1 MKPVPHVSA
10 VPDPVLRWL
19 MRAGLDSATADEVFA
34 GVVERLREAGVPV
47 ARASLGHSTLH
58 PLYHSEA
65 MVWHEETGLAHE
77 FYEFSQGMVAGGVAQ
92 DAWRNSP
99 LWEVVRTRR
108 ETLRRPL
115 AGPDAVRDFPVL
127 EEFGDAGY
135 TDYFLTCMMFDSFF
149 APPAVD
155 EDDSIPDAS
164 GMIASYLTRR
174 EGGFTPTEIALFHA
188 LLRPLA
194 IVVKLATQQSIA
206 RNIAEC
212 YIGHEAG
219 PRVLGGAIRL
229 GDFASTE
236 AVVWFCDM
244 RGSTALAAS
253 LGRAGFTALIN
264 RFFDC
269 TIGAVVET
277 GGEPL
282 TFMGD
287 GALAVF
293 PIAGLGHDGA
303 RRAAITAAAQAE
315 VSLVRLNAE
324 RAAKAEAPVG
334 WGIGL
339 HAGEVDYGNIGIP
352 SRHSWSVL
360 GPVVNE
366 AARLE
371 GLTKT
376 LGEPVLASAEF
387 AEALDPPWRP
397 LGGHKLRGVEG
408 QVDVFAPPIPTG

>member
-1 MKPVPHVSA
+1 MKPVPQIAA
-10 VPDPVLRWL
+10 VPEPVLRWL
-19 MRAGLDSATADEVFA
+19 MRAGLDSATTEEVFT

-47 ARASLGHSTLH
+47 ARAAMGHTTLH

-65 MVWHEETGLAHE
+65 MEWHEETGLSRE
-77 FYEFSQGMVAGGVAQ
+77 SYEFSHGMVAGGVAA

-99 LWEVVRTRR
+99 LWEVIRTRR
-108 ETLRRPL
+108 ETFRRRL
-115 AGPDAVRDFPVL
+115 AGRQAVLDFPVL
-127 EEFGDAGY
+127 EEFRDAGY

-149 APPAVD
+149 APPAAD
-155 EDDSIPDAS
+155 EDEAIPDAS

-174 EGGFTPTEIALFHA
+174 EGGFWPAEIELFHA

-194 IVVKLATQQSIA
+194 LVVKLATQQSIA

-219 PRVLGGAIRL
+219 PLVLGGAIRL

-236 AVVWFCDM
+236 AVVWFSDM
-244 RGSTALAAS
+244 RSSTALAAS

-264 RFFDC
+264 RFFAC
-269 TIGAVVET
+269 TIGAVVEA

-282 TFMGD
+282 SFMGD
-287 GALAVF
+287 GAMAVF
-293 PIAGLGHDGA
+293 PIATLGAAGA
-303 RRAAITAAAQAE
+303 RRAAITAAARAG
-315 VSLVRLNAE
+315 VNLTALNAE
-324 RAAKAEAPVG
+324 RAAAGDAPIG

-339 HAGEVDYGNIGIP
+339 HAGEVDYGNIGVP

-371 GLTKT
+371 GLTRT

-387 AEALDPPWRP
+387 AGALDPPWRP
-397 LGGHKLRGVEG
+397 LGGHALRGVEAK
-408 QVDVFAPPIPTG
+408 VEVFAPPLPAR

>member
-1 MKPVPHVSA
+1 MEPVPHISA
-10 VPDPVLRWL
+10 VPEPVLRWL
-19 MRAGLDSATADEVFA
+19 MQAGLQSVTTEEVFT
-34 GVVERLREAGVPV
+34 GLVKRLREAGIPV
-47 ARASLGHSTLH
+47 ARAAMGHTTLH

-65 MVWHEETGLAHE
+65 MEWREETGLARE
-77 FYEFSQGMVAGGVAQ
+77 SYEFSRGMVAGGVAD

-99 LWEVVRTRR
+99 LWEVIRTRR
-108 ETLRRPL
+108 ETFRRRL
-115 AGPDAVRDFPVL
+115 TGPDAVLDFPVL
-127 EEFGDAGY
+127 EEFRDAGY

-149 APPAVD
+149 APPAAD
-155 EDDSIPDAS
+155 EDDSIPRAS

-174 EGGFTPTEIALFHA
+174 EGGFTQVEITLFHA

-194 IVVKLATQQSIA
+194 LVVKLATQQSIA

-219 PRVLGGAIRL
+219 PLVLGGAIRL

-236 AVVWFCDM
+236 AVVWFSDM

-264 RFFDC
+264 RFFEC
-269 TIGAVVET
+269 TIGAVVEA

-287 GALAVF
+287 GAMAVF
-293 PIAGLGHDGA
+293 PIAGLGAEGA
-303 RRAAITAAAQAE
+303 RRAAVTAANRAGAN
-315 VSLVRLNAE
+315 LARLNAE
-324 RAAKAEAPVG
+324 RAASGDAAIG

-339 HAGEVDYGNIGIP
+339 HAGEVDYGNIGIA
-352 SRHSWSVL
+352 SRHSWSAL

-376 LGEPVLASAEF
+376 LGEPILASADF
-387 AEALDPPWRP
+387 AGGLDPPWRA
-397 LGGHKLRGVEG
+397 LGGHSLRGVEA
-408 QVDVFAPPIPTG
+408 QVEVFAPPLPTG

>member
-1 MKPVPHVSA
+1 VKSVPHISA

-19 MRAGLDSATADEVFA
+19 MRAGLNSATAEEVFA
-34 GVVERLREAGVPV
+34 GVVERLREAGVPI
-47 ARASLGHSTLH
+47 ARASLGHTTLH

-65 MVWHEETGLAHE
+65 MVWHEGTGLSRE
-77 FYEFSQGMVAGGVAQ
+77 FYDFSTGMAAGGVAR
-92 DAWRNSP
+92 DAWSNSP
-99 LWEVVRTRR
+99 LWEVIRTRR
-108 ETLRRPL
+108 ETLRRVL
-115 AGPDAVRDFPVL
+115 AGPDAVFDFSVL
-127 EEFGDAGY
+127 EEFRDARY

-149 APPAVD
+149 ATPAVGDD
-155 EDDSIPDAS
+155 EAIPDAS
-164 GMIASYLTRR
+164 GMIASYLTQR
-174 EGGFTPTEIALFHA
+174 EGGFTQAEIAIFHA

-194 IVVKLATQQSIA
+194 LVIKLATQQAIA
-206 RNIAEC
+206 RNVAEC

-236 AVVWFCDM
+236 AVVWFSDM
-244 RGSTALAAS
+244 RGSTTLAAS

-264 RFFDC
+264 RFFEC
-269 TIGAVVET
+269 TIGAVVEA

-287 GALAVF
+287 GAMAVF
-293 PIAGLGHDGA
+293 PVASLGHDGA
-303 RRAAITAAAQAE
+303 RRAAIKAAAQAE
-315 VSLVRLNAE
+315 ASLAEMNAE
-324 RAAKAEAPVG
+324 RTAKGEAPIG

-352 SRHSWSVL
+352 SRHSWSAL

-376 LGEPVLASAEF
+376 LGEPVLASAGF
-387 AEALDPPWRP
+387 AAGLEPPWRP
-397 LGGHKLRGVEG
+397 LGGHALRGVAG
-408 QVDVFAPPIPTG
+408 QVEVFAPPLPPE

>member
-1 MKPVPHVSA
+1 MDPFPHMSA
-10 VPDPVLRWL
+10 VPQPVLSWL
-19 MRAGLDSATADEVFA
+19 MQAGLESATTEEVFI

-47 ARASLGHSTLH
+47 ARAAIGYTTLH

-65 MVWHEETGLAHE
+65 MEWREETGLARE
-77 FYEFSQGMVAGGVAQ
+77 SYEFSRGMVAGGVAD

-99 LWEVVRTRR
+99 LWEVIRTRR
-108 ETLRRPL
+108 ETFRRRL
-115 AGPDAVRDFPVL
+115 AGPDAVLDFPVL
-127 EEFGDAGY
+127 GEFRDAGY
-135 TDYFLTCMMFDSFF
+135 TDYLLTCMMFDSFF
-149 APPAVD
+149 APRAAGDD
-155 EDDSIPDAS
+155 EAIPDAS
-164 GMIASYLTRR
+164 GMIASYLTRQ
-174 EGGFTPTEIALFHA
+174 EGGFTPVEIDLFRA

-194 IVVKLATQQSIA
+194 LVVKLATQRAIA
-206 RNIAEC
+206 HNIAEC

-236 AVVWFCDM
+236 AVVWFSDM

-269 TIGAVVET
+269 TIGAVVDA

-287 GALAVF
+287 GAMAVF
-293 PIAGLGHDGA
+293 PIASLGAEGA
-303 RRAAITAAAQAE
+303 RRAAVTAAAGAGAN
-315 VSLVRLNAE
+315 LARLNAE
-324 RAAKAEAPVG
+324 RAAAGDAAIG

-339 HAGEVDYGNIGIP
+339 HAGEVDYGNIGIA
-352 SRHSWSVL
+352 SRHSWSAL

-376 LGEPVLASAEF
+376 LGEPVLASADF
-387 AEALDPPWRP
+387 AGGLDPPWRP
-397 LGGHKLRGVEG
+397 LGGHSLRGVEG
-408 QVDVFAPPIPTG
+408 RVEVFAPPLPPR

>member
-1 MKPVPHVSA
+1 MEPVPYLSA
-10 VPDPVLRWL
+10 VPEPVLRWL
-19 MRAGLDSATADEVFA
+19 MRAGLESATTEEVFT

-47 ARASLGHSTLH
+47 ARASLGHTTLH

-65 MVWHEETGLAHE
+65 MIWSEETGLARE
-77 FYEFSQGMVAGGVAQ
+77 NYEFSRGMVAGGVAE

-99 LWEVVRTRR
+99 LWEVIRTRR
-108 ETLRRPL
+108 ETFRRPL
-115 AGPDAVRDFPVL
+115 AGPDAVLDFPVL
-127 EEFGDAGY
+127 EEFRDTGY

-149 APPAVD
+149 APPAAD

-174 EGGFTPTEIALFHA
+174 QGGFTPAEIELFHA

-194 IVVKLATQQSIA
+194 LVVKLATQQAIA

-229 GDFASTE
+229 GDFASTD
-236 AVVWFCDM
+236 AVVWFSDM
-244 RGSTALAAS
+244 RGSTALATS

-269 TIGAVVET
+269 TIGAVVAA

-287 GALAVF
+287 GAMAVF
-293 PIAGLGHDGA
+293 PVAGLGAEGA
-303 RRAAITAAAQAE
+303 RRAAVTAATQAGAN
-315 VSLVRLNAE
+315 LARLNAE
-324 RAAKAEAPVG
+324 RAAEGEAPIG

-339 HAGEVDYGNIGIP
+339 HAGEVDYGNIGIA
-352 SRHSWSVL
+352 SRHSWSAL

-366 AARLE
+366 AARLV

-376 LGEPVLASAEF
+376 LGEPVLASAAF
-387 AEALDPPWRP
+387 AGGLDPPWRS
-397 LGGHKLRGVEG
+397 LGGHALRGVEG
-408 QVDVFAPPIPTG
+408 QVEVFAPPLPSG